1 MMEDDF
7 ADFVQQADE
16 IKTSGRWKALNEKV
30 RCLADNN
37 NGYDAWQVQ
46 VLAALCAQ
54 NFSEYLALKK
64 AYEDS
69 GSEPSLIAWRA
80 RNLLEIS
87 VWSLYCAQST
97 ENARVFYEDA
107 GRDVVGIYDAFT
119 KWGKTTSQDDDWLGP
134 IDGAKQ
140 DISARAASEGIE
152 SLEGAFKQVREAAAS
167 CKIGDHYRVS
177 YKLLS
182 KFAHP
187 TAMVIMSTPDSEK
200 EKLQKD
206 IFYNEGCISFV
217 NGFGALEGVLSVMLE
232 YPA

>member
-1 MMEDDF
+1 MMEDDI

-16 IKTSGRWKALNEKV
+16 IKTSGRWMTLNEKV

-97 ENARVFYEDA
+97 ENTRVFYEDA
-107 GRDVVGIYDAFT
+107 GRDVLGVYKAFT
-119 KWGKTTSQDDDWLGP
+119 DWGKATSQENDWLDP
-134 IDGAKQ
+134 IEGAKQ

-187 TAMVIMSTPDSEK
+187 TAMVIMSAPDSEK

-206 IFYNEGCISFV
+206 IFYNEGCMSFV